1 MADSTDQ
8 LKVLLSS
15 ADSNFTDCSVQLS
28 IPDDELF
35 DFQDALTMEAV
46 KLITKCQETRLQ
58 ENSLENLTDS
68 TSFSSL
74 SNAANPQMQ
83 QTGQVMMDGFQVQN
97 DSGCANWAN
106 KAPAQDMNAAK
117 ATITN
122 REDGKSVINI
132 PLVVKKEDL
141 THGTSVELPI
151 KIGDDQNPKFVVQ
164 INLPRCLDCKNEPS
178 CECCKTTECS
188 SSNLNVALQNDKNNK
203 TGNQTCTTV
212 STMPN
217 ETGHVPII
225 LDPSLTKDV
234 NSLL

>member
-1 MADSTDQ
+1 MLADSTDQ

-15 ADSNFTDCSVQLS
+15 SESNFTDCSVQLS
-28 IPDDELF
+28 MPDDELF

-74 SNAANPQMQ
+74 SNAANPQKQ
-83 QTGQVMMDGFQVQN
+83 QTGQVMMDGCQGQN
-97 DSGCANWAN
+97 NSGCANCAN
-106 KAPAQDMNAAK
+106 KAPTQAIDAAK
-117 ATITN
+117 ATKTN

-132 PLVVKKEDL
+132 PLSVKKEDL

-178 CECCKTTECS
+178 CECCKTAECS
-188 SSNLNVALQNDKNNK
+188 GGNLNVALQNNKNNK
-203 TGNQTCTTV
+203 IGNQTCTAV
-212 STMPN
+212 STMSN
-217 ETGHVPII
+217 ETGQVPII
-225 LDPSLTKDV
+225 LDPSL
-234 NSLL
+234 L